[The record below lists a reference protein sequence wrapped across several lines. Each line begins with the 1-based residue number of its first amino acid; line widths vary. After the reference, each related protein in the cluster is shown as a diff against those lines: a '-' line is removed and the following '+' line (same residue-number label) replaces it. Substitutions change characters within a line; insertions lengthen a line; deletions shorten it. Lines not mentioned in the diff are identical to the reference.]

1 MYHKAVDVF
10 LTTLKFVPD
19 WFVTN
24 KMLEKLGDV
33 VFSKDDIVFVYE
45 NSDNVTFFSDDVG
58 LNNMYLNYI
67 NLDDD
72 TSLREVVTFW

>member
-1 MYHKAVDVF
+1 MYHKAVDIF
-10 LTTLKFVPD
+10 LTILKFVPD

-45 NSDNVTFFSDDVG
+45 NSDNVTFFSMTWALIICTLIILILMMIRV
-58 LNNMYLNYI
+58 
-67 NLDDD
+67 
-72 TSLREVVTFW
+72 